1 MRALVFTLTFA
12 LALASLT
19 PGLARAQ
26 EMTVQQ
32 FLTRTERIPRNP
44 LALLSPDV
52 GRLKR
57 VYEQALGSVVR
68 EQMMAQREGRRPAT
82 CIPSSFS
89 TTNAEALAYFNAIP
103 RQRREAMT
111 VTQGVRS
118 WMAQRFP
125 CPA

>member
-1 MRALVFTLTFA
+1 MRALVFTLTVA
-12 LALASLT
+12 LALTSLT

-57 VYEQALGSVVR
+57 VYEQALSTVYR
-68 EQMMAQREGRRPAT
+68 EQMLAQREGRRPAT

-89 TTNAEALAYFNAIP
+89 MSDTEALGYFNAIP

-111 VTQGVRS
+111 VTQGVRG
-118 WMAQRFP
+118 WMARRFP
-125 CPA
+125 CSA